1 VKSTHDVVSELKL
14 HEAYDILDAMKRIVD
29 EDSGER
35 AKGILEAH
43 PQLVDALLQI
53 QVSVEIDCKWMT
65 GINFSLPAS
74 PGYGGV
80 PCCAE
85 RHPRRQ

>member
-1 VKSTHDVVSELKL
+1 MSELKL

-35 AKGILEAH
+35 AKSILEAH

-53 QVSVEIDCKWMT
+53 QVGILMT
-65 GINFSLPAS
+65 FL
-74 PGYGGV
+74 
-80 PCCAE
+80 
-85 RHPRRQ
+85 